1 MTHPICQVF
10 FSSDAAFLIKRSIN
24 QSTSS
29 VIIPAL
35 KSFPC
40 TIESEKKRAFLG
52 CCCLRLLLL
61 LLQLSLIMEAD
72 FNHSGRCFGC
82 FYWLFCCC
90 CCWCWRCCCLP
101 APANIF
107 PRMWRRRRNES
118 EISGLSTA
126 RAMIRT
132 WNKNDRLVNKNLTHS
147 QGPSDGLKSG
157 LYRPLF
163 VFSSLLQ

>member
-40 TIESEKKRAFLG
+40 TIESEKKRAFFG

-82 FYWLFCCC
+82 FYWLFCS
-90 CCWCWRCCCLP
+90 CWCWRCCCVP

-147 QGPSDGLKSG
+147 QRPSDGLKTG
-157 LYRPLF
+157 LF